1 MDSLCNEHD
10 IGLNGIYNADQ
21 FGLCYKQ
28 YPNRL
33 IIKEKQR
40 STFRGVQ
47 AMKDKNRISIMACAN
62 ALGEKVPLAVCG
74 KYKRPLCFNMVEGQL
89 PLPYTSQTNAWYSQ
103 EVMKWWF
110 KNVFK
115 NYVQRRHGNA
125 HIILILD
132 NLDAHTALNNWD
144 GVPKNIHI
152 MFLPPNLTSKYQPMD
167 QGVIATVKLGYKMLM
182 LKFLLAICDDV
193 ALYEEY
199 QNMEVPKGC
208 RGLEHGSAPHILDA
222 LKLLKMLW
230 EGDLQERYSNSEAIA
245 RCWRKSNC
253 LPLTMIA
260 DLNQDFG
267 RSDINTKSI
276 DDETLNE
283 MCDLISGLQVQVT
296 KMANIPSQLQE
307 SIVCVQDLKRE
318 ELIEGLKFHRDFDEL
333 SILEEVLIDESI
345 TQLMQPLEVD
355 QIQIKPQIRE
365 EQKFSDSIVSTNAS
379 SDSIASTLEMLQK
392 QILSENLTEDTQ
404 ASFRKFACKVKTELI
419 NKRNSSLKQ
428 KNLFSF
434 YHTNSSLSTTPIL
447 KDLRSCS
454 PASTLTNSSHS
465 SSQLKRPMRPIN
477 LQEEAS
483 PHNLDDFSEMNS
495 KYVKI
500 DDNNTHTPPAAPAV
514 PRLEKGSNDI
524 SFHFD
529 PKNPGEI
536 NVDIRYYDQYFK
548 SSYNFFN
555 HFILFNQKIW

>member
-1 MDSLCNEHD
+1 MDSLCREHG

-21 FGLCYKQ
+21 FGLLYKQ
-28 YPNRL
+28 YPNRV
-33 IIKEKQR
+33 IIEQNQR
-40 STFRGVQ
+40 STFRGVK
-47 AMKDKNRISIMACAN
+47 AMKDKNRISVMACAN
-62 ALGEKVPLAVCG
+62 AIGEKVPLAVCG
-74 KYKRPLCFNMVEGQL
+74 KHKRPMCFNLVEGQL
-89 PLPYTSQTNAWYSQ
+89 PLPYTSQSNSWYSQ

-110 KNVFK
+110 KYVFK
-115 NYVQRRHGNA
+115 RYVQPKHGDD

-132 NLDAHTALNNWD
+132 NLDAHKALKNWY

-182 LKFLLAICDDV
+182 LKFLLVVCDDV

-199 QNMEVPKGC
+199 QNLEVPKGC

-222 LKLLKMLW
+222 LRLLKMLW
-230 EGDLQERYSNSEAIA
+230 EGDLQGRYSNSEAIA

-253 LPLTMIA
+253 LPLTMITE
-260 DLNQDFG
+260 LNKDFG

-307 SIVCVQDLKRE
+307 SIVCVQDLNRE
-318 ELIEGLKFHRDFDEL
+318 ELIEGLQFHRDIDEL
-333 SILEEVLIDESI
+333 PILEDVLIDESI
-345 TQLMQPLEVD
+345 TQLMQSLEVD
-355 QIQIKPQIRE
+355 HKQIKPQIRE
-365 EQKFSDSIVSTNAS
+365 EPNFSDSIVSTNAAT
-379 SDSIASTLEMLQK
+379 DIASTLELLQK
-392 QILSENLTEDTQ
+392 QILSEKLTDDTQ
-404 ASFRKFACKVKTELI
+404 ATFRNLACKVKTELI
-419 NKRNSSLKQ
+419 NKRNISLKQ
-428 KNLFSF
+428 QTLFSF
-434 YHTNSSLSTTPIL
+434 FKTKNSSLSTKPTL
-447 KDLRSCS
+447 QNFRDCS

-465 SSQLKRPMRPIN
+465 SSLLKRPMRSIN

-483 PHNLDDFSEMNS
+483 PQNLDDFSEIKS
-495 KYVKI
+495 KYVKL
-500 DDNNTHTPPAAPAV
+500 DDNNAAAPAAPAV
-514 PRLEKGSNDI
+514 PPLEKGSNDI

-548 SSYNFFN
+548 SCYNFFN
-555 HFILFNQKIW
+555 HFIFFNQEIW